1 MAKKGKNT
9 YDMRHCSKKTARLM
23 GSFSGNIS
31 TGHRGDHLKQRGD
44 NLMNTWNRQGRL
56 FGLVASIILVVL
68 LSACG
73 SSGPTTTTTT
83 TNGTTTTTT
92 QLKIMVGGLSKQI
105 YLPNKLTQQLGYF
118 QQEGLDVTLIDEASG
133 QSSENE
139 VLAGQVDAGSGSY
152 NHTIELQAAGKQMQA
167 VVLLNIAP
175 GEAEI
180 VSAKAASQIH
190 SVADLKGKNL
200 GVTEL
205 GSGTQTL
212 TTALLHSAGIS
223 KDQVHFVPV
232 GAGDTFIAALQQGK
246 IDAGMTTEPTISR
259 ILSSGVG
266 KVLVDLRSPQSTQT
280 ALGGPYPFICLFM
293 LNSYVN
299 SHKDVVQKLVNAY
312 VKTLKW
318 MQSHTAAQIADMM
331 PADYYAGNKALYVT
345 ALQNQMAIFSPDGLM
360 PAGAP
365 QSVLN
370 VENASNLIPQGKQ
383 IDLSLTYTNE
393 FASKAS

>member
-1 MAKKGKNT
+1 
-9 YDMRHCSKKTARLM
+9 
-23 GSFSGNIS
+23 
-31 TGHRGDHLKQRGD
+31 
-44 NLMNTWNRQGRL
+44 MNSWNRQSRR
-56 FGLVASIILVVL
+56 FGLVTGIMLVLL

-83 TNGTTTTTT
+83 TNGTTTTVT

-105 YLPNKLTQQLGYF
+105 YLPNELTQQLGYF
-118 QQEGLDVTLIDEASG
+118 KQEGLAVTLIDEASG
-133 QSSENE
+133 QSSEDE

-152 NHTIELQAAGKQMQA
+152 NHTIELQPKGKQMEA
-167 VVLLNIAP
+167 VVLLNVAP

-190 SVADLKGKNL
+190 SIKDLKGKNL

-212 TTALLHSAGIS
+212 TTALLHNVGITP
-223 KDQVHFVPV
+223 DQVHFVPV

-259 ILSSGVG
+259 ILSSGTG
-266 KVLVDLRSPQSTQT
+266 KLLVDLRSPQSTQA
-280 ALGGPYPFICLFM
+280 ALGGAYPFICLFM
-293 LNSYVN
+293 NNSYVDN
-299 SHKDVVQKLVNAY
+299 HKDIVQKLVNAY

-318 MQSHTAAQIADMM
+318 MHTHTAAEIADKM
-331 PADYYAGNKALYVT
+331 PPDYYAGNKALYVT

-360 PAGAP
+360 PSGAP

-370 VENASNLIPQGKQ
+370 TEVQSNLVPHGQQ
-383 IDLSLTYTNE
+383 INLNLTYTNS
-393 FASKAS
+393 FASNAS

>member
-1 MAKKGKNT
+1 
-9 YDMRHCSKKTARLM
+9 
-23 GSFSGNIS
+23 
-31 TGHRGDHLKQRGD
+31 
-44 NLMNTWNRQGRL
+44 MNMWNRQGRL
-56 FGLVASIILVVL
+56 FGLVTSIILVLL

-83 TNGTTTTTT
+83 ANGTTTTIT

-118 QQEGLDVTLIDEASG
+118 QQQGLDVTLIDEASG

-139 VLAGQVDAGSGSY
+139 VLSGQVDAGSGSY

-167 VVLLNIAP
+167 VVLLNVAP

-212 TTALLHSAGIS
+212 TTALLHTAGIT

-266 KVLVDLRSPQSTQT
+266 KVLVDLRSPQSTQA

-331 PADYYAGNKALYVT
+331 PADYYAGNKTLYVT

>member
-1 MAKKGKNT
+1 
-9 YDMRHCSKKTARLM
+9 
-23 GSFSGNIS
+23 
-31 TGHRGDHLKQRGD
+31 
-44 NLMNTWNRQGRL
+44 MNTWSRQGRR
-56 FGLVASIILVVL
+56 FALVTGIILVLL

-73 SSGPTTTTTT
+73 SSGTTTTT
-83 TNGTTTTTT
+83 TNGTTTTIT

-105 YLPNKLTQQLGYF
+105 YLPNMLTQQLGYF
-118 QQEGLDVTLIDEASG
+118 KQEGLDVTLIDEASG

-152 NHTIELQAAGKQMQA
+152 NHTIELQAAGKQMEA
-167 VVLLNIAP
+167 VVLLNVAP

-180 VSAKAASQIH
+180 VSTKAASQIH

-212 TTALLHSAGIS
+212 TTALLHKVGIS

-259 ILSSGVG
+259 ILSSGAG
-266 KVLVDLRSPQSTQT
+266 KVLVDLRTPQSTQT
-280 ALGGPYPFICLFM
+280 ALGGPYPFISLFM
-293 LNSYVN
+293 NNTYVS
-299 SHKDVVQKLVNAY
+299 SHQDVVQKLVNAY

-318 MQSHTAAQIADMM
+318 MHTHTAEQIADQM

-360 PAGAP
+360 PTGAP
-365 QSVLN
+365 QSVLST
-370 VENASNLIPQGKQ
+370 EYQSNLVPKSKQ
-383 IDLSLTYTNE
+383 IDLTTTFTNQ
-393 FASKAS
+393 FAAKATG

>member
-1 MAKKGKNT
+1 MN
-9 YDMRHCSKKTARLM
+9 AR
-23 GSFSGNIS
+23 
-31 TGHRGDHLKQRGD
+31 K
-44 NLMNTWNRQGRL
+44 RQL
-56 FGLVASIILVVL
+56 WMVAGIILVL
-68 LSACG
+68 ILSACG
-73 SSGPTTTTTT
+73 SSTSGGSGSSSGSGKTA
-83 TNGTTTTTT
+83 
-92 QLKIMVGGLSKQI
+92 LKIMVGGLSKQI
-105 YLPNKLTQQLGYF
+105 YLPNELTQRLGYF
-118 QQEGLDVTLIDEASG
+118 AAQGLDVTLIDEASG

-152 NHTIELQAAGKQMQA
+152 NHTIELQAAGKNMEA

-190 SVADLKGKNL
+190 SVSDLKGKNL

-212 TTALLHSAGIS
+212 TTALLHKVGITT
-223 KDQVHFVPV
+223 DQVHFVPV

-259 ILSSGVG
+259 IVSSGVG
-266 KVLVDLRSPQSTQT
+266 KVLVDLRSPQSTQA

-293 LNSYVN
+293 NNSYVS
-299 SHKDVVQKLVNAY
+299 SHQDVVQKLVNAY

-318 MQSHTAAQIADMM
+318 MHTHTAEQIADQM

-365 QSVLN
+365 QSVLST
-370 VENASNLIPQGKQ
+370 EYQSNLVPKSKQ
-383 IDLSLTYTNE
+383 IDLTTTFTNQ
-393 FASKAS
+393 FASKATG

>member
-1 MAKKGKNT
+1 MN
-9 YDMRHCSKKTARLM
+9 AR
-23 GSFSGNIS
+23 
-31 TGHRGDHLKQRGD
+31 K
-44 NLMNTWNRQGRL
+44 RQL
-56 FGLVASIILVVL
+56 WMVAGIILVL
-68 LSACG
+68 ILSACG
-73 SSGPTTTTTT
+73 SSTSGGGSSSSGSGKTA
-83 TNGTTTTTT
+83 
-92 QLKIMVGGLSKQI
+92 LKIMVGGLSKQI
-105 YLPNKLTQQLGYF
+105 YLPNELTQRLGYF
-118 QQEGLDVTLIDEASG
+118 SAQSLDVTLIDEASG

-139 VLAGQVDAGSGSY
+139 VLAGQVEAGSGSY
-152 NHTIELQAAGKQMQA
+152 NHTIELQAAGKNMEA

-180 VSAKAASQIH
+180 VSAKAASHIH
-190 SVADLKGKNL
+190 SVSDLKGKYL

-212 TTALLHSAGIS
+212 TTALLHNAGITPE
-223 KDQVHFVPV
+223 QVHFVPV

-266 KVLVDLRSPQSTQT
+266 KVLVDLRSPQSTQA

-293 LNSYVN
+293 NNSYVS
-299 SHKDVVQKLVNAY
+299 SHQDVVQKLVNAY
-312 VKTLKW
+312 VKTLRW
-318 MQSHTAAQIADMM
+318 MHTHTAEQIADQM

-365 QSVLN
+365 QSVLST
-370 VENASNLIPQGKQ
+370 EYQSNLVPKSKQ
-383 IDLSLTYTNE
+383 IDLTTTFTNQ
-393 FASKAS
+393 FASKATG

>member
-1 MAKKGKNT
+1 
-9 YDMRHCSKKTARLM
+9 
-23 GSFSGNIS
+23 
-31 TGHRGDHLKQRGD
+31 
-44 NLMNTWNRQGRL
+44 MNTWNRQYRL
-56 FGLVASIILVVL
+56 FGLVISIIFVLL

-83 TNGTTTTTT
+83 ANGTTTTIT

-105 YLPNKLTQQLGYF
+105 YLPNMLTQQLGYF
-118 QQEGLDVTLIDEASG
+118 KQEGLDVTLIDEASG

-152 NHTIELQAAGKQMQA
+152 NHTIELQAAGKQMEA
-167 VVLLNIAP
+167 VVLLNVAP

-180 VSAKAASQIH
+180 VSAKEAGQIH
-190 SVADLKGKNL
+190 SVKDLKGKNL

-212 TTALLHSAGIS
+212 TTALLHNAGIAP
-223 KDQVHFVPV
+223 DQVHFVPV

-259 ILSSGVG
+259 LLSTGVG
-266 KVLVDLRSPQSTQT
+266 KVLVDLRSPQTTQA
-280 ALGGPYPFICLFM
+280 ALGGPYPFISLFM
-293 LNSYVN
+293 NNSYVN

-318 MQSHTAAQIADMM
+318 MQTHSAAQIADEM
-331 PADYYAGNKALYVT
+331 PADYYAGNKTLYVT
-345 ALQNQMAIFSPDGLM
+345 ALQDQMAIFSPDGLM

>member
-1 MAKKGKNT
+1 
-9 YDMRHCSKKTARLM
+9 
-23 GSFSGNIS
+23 
-31 TGHRGDHLKQRGD
+31 
-44 NLMNTWNRQGRL
+44 MNTWSRQGRM
-56 FGLVASIILVVL
+56 FGLITSLILIFL

-73 SSGPTTTTTT
+73 NSGPSTTTTTV
-83 TNGTTTTTT
+83 NGTTTTVT

-105 YLPNKLTQQLGYF
+105 YLPNMLTQQLGYF
-118 QQEGLDVTLIDEASG
+118 KQEGLDVTLIDEASG

-152 NHTIELQAAGKQMQA
+152 NHTIELQPKGKQMEA
-167 VVLLNIAP
+167 VVLMNVAP

-180 VSAKAASQIH
+180 VSAKEAGQIH
-190 SVADLKGKNL
+190 SVKDLKGKNL

-212 TTALLHSAGIS
+212 TTALLHNVGITP
-223 KDQVHFVPV
+223 DQVHFVPV

-266 KVLVDLRSPQSTQT
+266 KVLVDLRSPQSTQA

-293 LNSYVN
+293 NNSYVN
-299 SHKDVVQKLVNAY
+299 DHKDVVQKLVNAY

-318 MQSHTAAQIADMM
+318 MHTHTAAEIADKM
-331 PADYYAGNKALYVT
+331 PPDYYAGNKALYVQ
-345 ALQNQMAIFSPDGLM
+345 ALQNQMAIFSPDGVM
-360 PAGAP
+360 PTGAP

-370 VENASNLIPQGKQ
+370 TEVQSKLIPTGSQ
-383 IDLSLTYTNE
+383 INLSLTYTNE
-393 FASKAS
+393 FVNNAS

>member
-1 MAKKGKNT
+1 MN
-9 YDMRHCSKKTARLM
+9 AR
-23 GSFSGNIS
+23 
-31 TGHRGDHLKQRGD
+31 K
-44 NLMNTWNRQGRL
+44 RQL
-56 FGLVASIILVVL
+56 WMVAGIILVL
-68 LSACG
+68 ILSACG
-73 SSGPTTTTTT
+73 SSTSGGSGSSSSGSGKTA
-83 TNGTTTTTT
+83 
-92 QLKIMVGGLSKQI
+92 LKIMVGGLSKQI
-105 YLPNKLTQQLGYF
+105 YLPNELTQRLGYF
-118 QQEGLDVTLIDEASG
+118 AAQGLDVTLIDEASG

-152 NHTIELQAAGKQMQA
+152 NHTIELQAAGKNMEA

-190 SVADLKGKNL
+190 SVSDLKGKNL

-212 TTALLHSAGIS
+212 TTALLHKVGITA
-223 KDQVHFVPV
+223 DQVHFVPV

-266 KVLVDLRSPQSTQT
+266 KVLVDLRSPQSTQA

-293 LNSYVN
+293 NNSYVS
-299 SHKDVVQKLVNAY
+299 SHQDVVQKLVNAY

-318 MQSHTAAQIADMM
+318 MHTHTAEQIADQM

-365 QSVLN
+365 QSVLST
-370 VENASNLIPQGKQ
+370 EYQSNLVPKSKQ
-383 IDLSLTYTNE
+383 IDLTTTFTNQ
-393 FASKAS
+393 FASKATG